1 MSYNLSEPFSFINI
15 KLTDVGRRQ
24 LSLGQLRFTSYVL
37 SDREVNYSIDRTGSY
52 DILNN
57 RILSPVDRQPNLL
70 VNLDGTSPFALDAK
84 FVSSAKQFA
93 TASTPSVGFF
103 SADTSATYLDD
114 SKTYGIDV
122 LYYSANTNGGNIV
135 NFSGLTSPNI
145 GDFVR
150 IPWSSPYFEQDL
162 TNIAPILEL
171 SATPLNYLFYR
182 IVSGTSNPNEYVL
195 DRDIPDFNG
204 AFTSSSGKSTYVAF
218 YPSQSIESSYG
229 SGTTVDPQVWNMN
242 IVRTYS
248 LPGTTTGISG
258 YTSYGSIEYNG
269 TKQYF
274 GFTADTPAIGIIHY
288 TNNFTGNTYAEQL
301 VEKSVEINIPY
312 LMWWNTDGNNGEV
325 LNQGLK
331 LYDIDGSTVSD
342 DASGTTFRYLKDG
355 VSSNS
360 KIVGRVY
367 HRLKTF
373 VITDQEILTALS
385 YKSNRNWTLPP
396 INVQFTSNPKFP
408 LTNSDATGLV
418 NSGYSYFVSYLAESD
433 IYDPN
438 ISYGFGNGLHCGYV
452 TKINGELDTDGNPQF
467 LSVSFPAN
475 SFPFL
480 RSSANMSGAT
490 YSGTGWNANKIQ
502 LLVSE
507 QFQDL
512 NYQIGDVPSNSWKRI
527 SDVVGNGIYTGD
539 TNDLTIDPLKLAGYN
554 FIISREDYNSGTTY
568 TLSNIF
574 TGNTDFYNA
583 SGLTFGNETFFYGNI
598 KCNIL
603 STTYKT
609 LISVPAPNSN
619 FNDSLNDSFDSLLD
633 AATYITEIGVLD
645 DQDNLVAVGKP
656 TYPIRKDDGRYLIF
670 QLELDF

>member
-1 MSYNLSEPFSFINI
+1 MLLPE
-15 KLTDVGRRQ
+15 D
-24 LSLGQLRFTSYVL
+24 
-37 SDREVNYSIDRTGSY
+37 EVNAPLKSGIS
-52 DILNN
+52 
-57 RILSPVDRQPNLL
+57 LS
-70 VNLDGTSPFALDAK
+70 K
-84 FVSSAKQFA
+84 
-93 TASTPSVGFF
+93 
-103 SADTSATYLDD
+103 
-114 SKTYGIDV
+114 
-122 LYYSANTNGGNIV
+122 
-135 NFSGLTSPNI
+135 
-145 GDFVR
+145 
-150 IPWSSPYFEQDL
+150 
-162 TNIAPILEL
+162 
-171 SATPLNYLFYR
+171 
-182 IVSGTSNPNEYVL
+182 
-195 DRDIPDFNG
+195 
-204 AFTSSSGKSTYVAF
+204 
-218 YPSQSIESSYG
+218 
-229 SGTTVDPQVWNMN
+229 
-242 IVRTYS
+242 TYS

-331 LYDIDGSTVSD
+331 LYDVDGSTVSD

-385 YKSNRNWTLPP
+385 YKSNRNWTLPQP
-396 INVQFTSNPKFP
+396 NVQFSTNPKFP
-408 LTNSDATGLV
+408 LTNSNATGLV
-418 NSGYSYFVSYLAESD
+418 SSGYSYFVSYLAESD
-433 IYDPN
+433 VYDPN
-438 ISYGFGNGLHCGYV
+438 ISYGFGNGLHCGYI
-452 TKINGELDTDGNPQF
+452 TKINGELDTNGNPQF
-467 LSVSFPAN
+467 LSVFFPAN

-480 RSSANMSGAT
+480 RSSSNMSGAT
-490 YSGTGWNANKIQ
+490 YSGTGWNANRVQ
-502 LLVSE
+502 LILSE
-507 QFQDL
+507 QLQDF
-512 NYQIGDVPSNSWKRI
+512 NYQIGDVPANSWKRI

-609 LISVPAPNSN
+609 LISVPAPNLN
-619 FNDSLNDSFDSLLD
+619 FNSSLNNSFDSLLD